1 MAIKKE
7 ILDELLKDRDPK
19 TLFSSDGL
27 LGELKKAF
35 AERVL
40 NAEMDH
46 HIQKFRET
54 HSASLKE
61 AVKQGYEQPA
71 LDMYFRLTGFRETN
85 VAALWHHRLDQYGP
99 PCRNCGRLLRTKRAA
114 F

>member
-1 MAIKKE
+1 MSTLQYCWRCKMDIPF
-7 ILDELLKDRDPK
+7 LDEPEWAQLGPLLADMTK
-19 TLFSSDGL
+19 
-27 LGELKKAF
+27 
-35 AERVL
+35 
-40 NAEMDH
+40 

-99 PCRNCGRLLRTKRAA
+99 PCRNCGRLLRTKRSA
-114 F
+114 FCAECGATV